1 MRAFRRSRAQSA
13 HDLSAAPPRRRL
25 RRPRGGL
32 WDHPDF
38 MKLWIGQSISEFGT
52 PVSQIAIPWI
62 AIKNLNQSAFAVAS
76 LTTVQFLPFL
86 LFTLP
91 AGVWV
96 DRLSRRMIL
105 IVGDLGRALLLAT
118 IPLAYVFDALTLTQL
133 YVVSF
138 LVGILTV
145 FFDVAY
151 QSYLPYLVD
160 REQLVEGNSKLQV
173 SVSGAQG
180 AGPAIGGGLIQVLT
194 APYAVFADAF
204 SFIASGAFS
213 AAIQKRE
220 AVAARSDGDPRQ
232 SLWTDLKEGLA
243 YVLRHPYLRPQA
255 MCTSTS
261 NFFGSMAFALL
272 LVFAAR
278 VWGMSA
284 GLVGIGVGLGS
295 IGWLLGALTVGRL
308 QARLGVGTT
317 TVLAAALFGPPWL
330 LIPFAPHSFPLPFLA
345 GAIVIG
351 GFGGVVY
358 NITQVSLRQAITPE
372 RLQGR
377 MNAVMR
383 FLVWGSL
390 PLGSLVGG
398 ALASTIGLRNT
409 LIVSAVGATFAVLP
423 IWFSPIRTLRE
434 IPAPEP
440 PDEPRLEPGLA
451 NPLQG
456 PLPAMDESGA

>member
-1 MRAFRRSRAQSA
+1 
-13 HDLSAAPPRRRL
+13 
-25 RRPRGGL
+25 
-32 WDHPDF
+32 
-38 MKLWIGQSISEFGT
+38 MKLWTGQTISEFGT

-62 AIKNLNQSAFAVAS
+62 AIKTLNVSAFAVAS

-96 DRLSRRMIL
+96 DRVSRRLVL
-105 IVGDLGRALLLAT
+105 IVGDFGRAVLLAT
-118 IPLAYVFDALTLTQL
+118 IPLAYVFDALTLAQL

-151 QSYLPYLVD
+151 QSYLPSLVSRD
-160 REQLVEGNSKLQV
+160 QLVEGNSKLQV
-173 SVSGAQG
+173 TVSGAQG
-180 AGPAIGGGLIQVLT
+180 AGPAIGGGLIQLLT

-204 SFIASGAFS
+204 TFVASGWFS
-213 AAIQKRE
+213 AAIKKRE
-220 AVAARSDGDPRQ
+220 EVAARRETRQ
-232 SLWTDLKEGLA
+232 SMWTDLKEGLR

-272 LVFAAR
+272 FVYAAR
-278 VWGMSA
+278 VWDMSA
-284 GLVGIGVGLGS
+284 GLVGVGVGLGS
-295 IGWLLGALTVGRL
+295 AGWLLGALSVGRL
-308 QARLGVGTT
+308 QKPFGVGTT
-317 TVLAAALFGPPWL
+317 TLIAAVLFAPPWL
-330 LIPFAPHSFPLPFLA
+330 LIPFAPHSFPLPFLV
-345 GAIVIG
+345 GALVIG

-398 ALASTIGLRNT
+398 ALASTIGLRST
-409 LIVSAVGATFAVLP
+409 LIVGGVGSCFAILP
-423 IWFSPIRTLRE
+423 IWFSPIRMLRE
-434 IPAPEP
+434 IPEPEP
-440 PDEPRLEPGLA
+440 PKEPRLEPGLA

-456 PLPAMDESGA
+456 PLPAMEESGA

>member
-1 MRAFRRSRAQSA
+1 MEWT
-13 HDLSAAPPRRRL
+13 LK
-25 RRPRGGL
+25 RPRGGL

-38 MKLWIGQSISEFGT
+38 MKLWAGQTISEFGT
-52 PVSQIAIPWI
+52 PVSQLAIPWI
-62 AIKNLNQSAFAVAS
+62 AITNLKASTFAVAS
-76 LTTVQFLPFL
+76 LTTVEFLPFL

-96 DRLSRRMIL
+96 DRMSRRLVL
-105 IVGDLGRALLLAT
+105 IVGDFGRAVLLLT
-118 IPLAYVFDALTLTQL
+118 IPAAWVFDALTLGQL
-133 YVVSF
+133 YAVGF

-151 QSYLPYLVD
+151 QSYLPSLVN

-173 SVSGAQG
+173 TVSAAQG
-180 AGPAIGGGLIQVLT
+180 AGPAIGGGLIQALT
-194 APYAVFADAF
+194 APFAVFADAF
-204 SFIASGAFS
+204 TFVASGWFS
-213 AAIQKRE
+213 AAIKKRE
-220 AVAARSDGDPRQ
+220 DLAERNEVRQ
-232 SLWTDLKEGLA
+232 SMWTDLKEGLR
-243 YVLRHPYLRPQA
+243 YVLKHPYLRPQA

-272 LVFAAR
+272 LVYAAR

-284 GLVGIGVGLGS
+284 GLVGVGIGLGS
-295 IGWLLGALTVGRL
+295 VGWLLGALYVGRL
-308 QARLGVGTT
+308 QARFGVGTT
-317 TVLAAALFGPPWL
+317 TLIAAVLFGPPFL
-330 LIPFAPHSFPLPFLA
+330 LIPFAPHSFPLPFLVA
-345 GAIVIG
+345 AFVIG

-377 MNAVMR
+377 MNSVMR
-383 FLVWGSL
+383 FLVWGAL

-398 ALASTIGLRNT
+398 ALASSIGLRNT
-409 LIVSAVGATFAVLP
+409 LIVSAAGGTLSILP

-434 IPAPEP
+434 IPQPEP
-440 PDEPRLEPGLA
+440 PEEPRLEPGLA

-456 PLPAMDESGA
+456 PLPAMEESGA

>member
-1 MRAFRRSRAQSA
+1 MQW
-13 HDLSAAPPRRRL
+13 RL
-25 RRPRGGL
+25 KRPRHGL
-32 WDHPDF
+32 WGHPDF
-38 MKLWIGQSISEFGT
+38 MKLWAGQTISEFGT

-62 AIKNLNQSAFAVAS
+62 AIKNLNESAFAVAS

-96 DRLSRRMIL
+96 DRLSRRMVL
-105 IVGDLGRALLLAT
+105 IVGDLGRAVLLLT
-118 IPLAYVFDALTLTQL
+118 IPLAYAFDALSLTQL

-151 QSYLPYLVD
+151 QSYLPYLVERD
-160 REQLVEGNSKLQV
+160 QLVEGNSKLQITV
-173 SVSGAQG
+173 SAAQG
-180 AGPAIGGGLIQVLT
+180 AGPAIGGGLIQAFT
-194 APYAVFADAF
+194 APYAVFVDAF
-204 SFIASGAFS
+204 SFVASGAFS
-213 AAIQKRE
+213 AAIKKQE
-220 AVAARSDGDPRQ
+220 QIAARVEGARQ
-232 SLWTDLKEGLA
+232 SMWAELKEGLA

-261 NFFGSMAFALL
+261 NFFGSMSFAIL
-272 LVFAAR
+272 LVYAAR
-278 VWGMSA
+278 AWHMSA
-284 GLVGIGVGLGS
+284 AVVGLGLGLGS
-295 IGWLLGALTVGRL
+295 VGWLLGAVFVGRL

-317 TVLAAALFGPPWL
+317 TLVACVLFGVPWL
-330 LIPFAPHSFPLPFLA
+330 LIPFAPHSFPLPFLVA
-345 GAIVIG
+345 AILIG

-358 NITQVSLRQAITPE
+358 NVTQVSLRQAITPE

-383 FLVWGSL
+383 FIVWGAL

-409 LIVSAVGATFAVLP
+409 LIVSAVGATFAILP
-423 IWFSPIRTLRE
+423 IWFSPIRSLRE
-434 IPAPEP
+434 IPEPEP
-440 PDEPRLEPGLA
+440 PAEPRLEPGLA
-451 NPLQG
+451 TPLQG
-456 PLPAMDESGA
+456 PLPAMEESSA

>member
-1 MRAFRRSRAQSA
+1 
-13 HDLSAAPPRRRL
+13 
-25 RRPRGGL
+25 
-32 WDHPDF
+32 
-38 MKLWIGQSISEFGT
+38 MKLWTGQTISEFGT
-52 PVSQIAIPWI
+52 PISQIAIPWI
-62 AIKNLNQSAFAVAS
+62 AIKNLNESAFAVAS

-96 DRLSRRMIL
+96 DRLSRRMVL
-105 IVGDLGRALLLAT
+105 VVGDLGRAVLLLT
-118 IPLAYVFDALTLTQL
+118 IPAAYAFDALTLTQL

-151 QSYLPYLVD
+151 QSYLPDLVERD
-160 REQLVEGNSKLQV
+160 QLVEGNSKLQV
-173 SVSGAQG
+173 TVSAAQG
-180 AGPAIGGGLIQVLT
+180 AGPAIGGGLIQAFT
-194 APYAVFADAF
+194 APYAVFIDAF
-204 SFIASGAFS
+204 SFVASGGFS
-213 AAIQKRE
+213 AAIKKRE
-220 AVAARSDGDPRQ
+220 NVTTRSAVKQGMWA
-232 SLWTDLKEGLA
+232 DLKEGLG

-278 VWGMSA
+278 EWHMSA
-284 GLVGIGVGLGS
+284 GVVGLGIGLGS
-295 IGWLLGALTVGRL
+295 VGWLLGAIFVGRL

-317 TVLAAALFGPPWL
+317 TLFACVLFGPPWL
-330 LIPFAPHSFPLPFLA
+330 LIPFAPHSFPLPFLVA
-345 GAIVIG
+345 AMLIG

-358 NITQVSLRQAITPE
+358 NVTQISLRQAITPE

-383 FLVWGSL
+383 FIVWGAL

-398 ALASTIGLRNT
+398 ALASTVGLRTT
-409 LIVSAVGATFAVLP
+409 LIVSAIGGMFAIVP
-423 IWFSPIRTLRE
+423 IWFSPIRNLRD
-434 IPAPEP
+434 IPEAEAPE
-440 PDEPRLEPGLA
+440 EPRLEPGLA

-456 PLPAMDESGA
+456 PLPAMEESSA

>member
-13 HDLSAAPPRRRL
+13 HDS
-25 RRPRGGL
+25 PRGGL

-105 IVGDLGRALLLAT
+105 IVGDLGRAVLLAT

-180 AGPAIGGGLIQVLT
+180 AGPAIGGGLIQLLT

-220 AVAARSDGDPRQ
+220 VVAARSEGEPRQ

-272 LVFAAR
+272 LVYAAR
-278 VWGMSA
+278 VWDMSA
-284 GLVGIGVGLGS
+284 GLVGVGVGLGS

-308 QARLGVGTT
+308 QARFGVGTT
-317 TVLAAALFGPPWL
+317 TILAAALFGPPWL

-456 PLPAMDESGA
+456 PLPAMEESGA